1 MVYRFVFWI
10 VFVLPI
16 FGFSQNIEE
25 NNTFYQEAIQQIKK
39 DNGKSIKIYEYLI
52 NNATNPEQKLNYE
65 LDLIKIKVYVS
76 KDVEALD
83 LYFAIQPEVEAV
95 ENQEI
100 KDKYNIIGADLSQYL
115 GFKEHSEKLYRK
127 VRSKDK
133 KWINSVHHKF
143 LDLRTDLSINSISA
157 NPIQSE
163 VKANA
168 VVDSLHSTTNDVE
181 RFMFL
186 KKLRTYYLKNN
197 SLEKFADYNTQLS
210 ALNERLNV
218 DKKGT
223 RNHLVNK
230 LLEQNKVRLAKEN
243 KNIQT
248 LSLIFSVVLIAMIL
262 FVIFYK
268 KKVKVEETIS
278 KPNLISDKVENEI
291 LIKLETFEKNKGY
304 LNPNITITIL
314 AKDLDTNVK
323 YLSSILNN
331 IKQKSFNNYI
341 NELRIEHIVKC
352 LKEDK
357 KFRLYKVSHLATL
370 SGFVSQS
377 SFTTFFKL
385 VTGITPSLFIKNLT
399 ENED

>member
-1 MVYRFVFWI
+1 MLSVFS
-10 VFVLPI
+10 
-16 FGFSQNIEE
+16 FSQNTEE

-52 NNATNPEQKLNYE
+52 NNATSPEQKLNYE

-83 LYFAIQPEVEAV
+83 LYFAIQSEVEALD
-95 ENQEI
+95 NQEI
-100 KDKYNIIGADLSQYL
+100 EDKYTIIGADLSQYL
-115 GFKEHSEKLYRK
+115 GFKEHSEKLYKK
-127 VRSKDK
+127 VKSKDK
-133 KWINSVHHKF
+133 KWINSVHYKF

-157 NPIQSE
+157 NPIQS
-163 VKANA
+163 VNQAIA
-168 VVDSLHSTTNDVE
+168 VNDSLNAAVNEVE
-181 RFMFL
+181 RFIFL
-186 KKLRTYYLKNN
+186 KKLRSFYLKNN
-197 SLEKFADYNTQLS
+197 SLEKYAYYNTQLS

-218 DKKGT
+218 EKKGT

-230 LLEQNKVRLAKEN
+230 LLEQNKIRIAEQN
-243 KNIQT
+243 KNIQK
-248 LSLIFSVVLIAMIL
+248 LSVIFSVVLLAMIL
-262 FVIFYK
+262 FVLFYK
-268 KKVKVEETIS
+268 KKVEEITV

-291 LIKLETFEKNKGY
+291 LVKLQNFEKNKGY
-304 LNPNITITIL
+304 LNPTITITIL

-323 YLSSILNN
+323 YLSSILNKT
-331 IKQKSFNNYI
+331 KQKSFNNYI
-341 NELRIEHIVKC
+341 NELRIEYIVKC

-385 VTGITPSLFIKNLT
+385 VTGITPSVFIKNLT
-399 ENED
+399 ENEG